1 VLKRLKADPEY
12 PRLFSTAFPEAT
24 DKITYDT
31 MAEAIAAFERTL
43 KTHDRFDDWQK
54 GDDQALSAKEL
65 KGLRLFLD
73 AGCTTCHVGPVIGGK
88 SYQKMGLV
96 NTYENAAD
104 VGRFKVTND
113 EDDKFKFKVPSL
125 RNVALTWPYF
135 HDGRMPRLN
144 EAVKKMGHLQ
154 LGKELTA
161 EEVDLL
167 MAFLNTLT
175 DRTRQAKA
183 E

>member
-1 VLKRLKADPEY
+1 V
-12 PRLFSTAFPEAT
+12 
-24 DKITYDT
+24 
-31 MAEAIAAFERTL
+31 
-43 KTHDRFDDWQK
+43 
-54 GDDQALSAKEL
+54 
-65 KGLRLFLD
+65 
-73 AGCTTCHVGPVIGGK
+73 GCTTCHVGPVIGGK

-96 NTYENAAD
+96 HAYENTTD

-113 EDDKFKFKVPSL
+113 EEDKFRFKVPTL

-161 EEVDLL
+161 GEEDLL
-167 MAFLNTLT
+167 IAFLNTLT
-175 DRTRQAKA
+175 DKTRRAKA